1 MKDIHGNIIDVGDP
15 IYILDAAAGGSQSK
29 RLLYG
34 IVTKVTSGK
43 CQVQVYENECTYSK
57 TSATVIKPME

>member
-1 MKDIHGNIIDVGDP
+1 MQDIHGNMIYVGDN
-15 IYILDAAAGGSQSK
+15 IYILDAATGGSQSK

-43 CQVQVYENECTYSK
+43 CQVYVYENERTYSK
-57 TSATVIKPME
+57 TSATIIKPME

>member
-1 MKDIHGNIIDVGDP
+1 MQDIHGNIIDVGDHV
-15 IYILDAAAGGSQSK
+15 YIIDAIVKGSQSK

-34 IVTKVTSGK
+34 VVTGVTSGK
-43 CQVQVYENECTYSK
+43 CQVRVYENMRTYSK